1 MRTATPPRP
10 DHPTIDGAVFRGR
23 VSGEG
28 RRSACR
34 DGRAPVGD
42 RTDCRAGLAA
52 PSAGMRPR
60 EVMQRDA
67 ARHRAVAR

>member
-10 DHPTIDGAVFRGR
+10 DHLTIDGAVFRVR

-52 PSAGMRPR
+52 LSAGTRPR
-60 EVMQRDA
+60 EAM
-67 ARHRAVAR
+67 HRAVAR